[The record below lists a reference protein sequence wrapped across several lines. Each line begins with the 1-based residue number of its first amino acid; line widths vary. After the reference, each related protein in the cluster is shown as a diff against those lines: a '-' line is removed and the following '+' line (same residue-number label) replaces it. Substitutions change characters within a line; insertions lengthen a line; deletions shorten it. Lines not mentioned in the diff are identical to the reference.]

1 MTGANGQL
9 GMCLRKTE
17 KKHSEIDFLFLDSSQ
32 LDITNKEKAI
42 NIFQDYK
49 PTYCINAAAFT
60 NVEQAERDPE
70 TAFLINAYGVKN
82 LVEVSIM
89 FNTVLIH
96 ISTDYIFDGNKKT
109 PYKVNDI
116 PNPINQYG
124 KSKLLGESF
133 VKEYLKNYFIVRTSW
148 LYSEF
153 GKNFYKTI
161 LEKAVSEEEIFVT
174 DEQKGCPTN
183 ANNLAIYILSLINQK
198 KDFGTYH
205 FCDGEA
211 MTWFD
216 FATQILEQNNLKG
229 KVKLVKANNYRTLAA
244 RPKNSVLQIKKQ

>member
-1 MTGANGQL
+1 
-9 GMCLRKTE
+9 MCLRKTE
-17 KKHSEIDFLFLDSSQ
+17 KNHPEWAFIFLDSTQ
-32 LDITNKEKAI
+32 MDITNKEQVFS
-42 NIFQDYK
+42 IFQEHK
-49 PTYCINAAAFT
+49 PNYCINAAAFT

-70 TAFLINAYGVKN
+70 KAFLINADGVKN
-82 LVEVSIM
+82 IAEASSK

-96 ISTDYIFDGNKKT
+96 ISTDYIFDGNKET
-109 PYKVNDI
+109 SYHVDDI

-124 KSKLLGESF
+124 KSKLLGENF
-133 VKEYLKNYFIVRTSW
+133 VKEYLTNYLIVRTSW

-153 GKNFYKTI
+153 GNNFYKTI
-161 LEKAVSEEEIFVT
+161 LEKALLGKDIFVT

-183 ANNLAIYILSLINQK
+183 ANNLAMYIITLIDQN

-216 FATQILEQNNLKG
+216 FASRILEQNNLKE
-229 KVKLVKANNYRTLAA
+229 KVKLIKVNNYRTLAT